1 MTYVLPEKLKD
12 LNPYDPVTEDF
23 RIHLDAN
30 ESFCEVPENI
40 RQEILNA
47 ISNVAFNRYPDPYAR
62 KLCEKAGA
70 YYHVDPKLLTAGN
83 GSDELISLVVPYFLD
98 EGDTMLV
105 AVPDFS
111 MYWFYAPFH
120 KIKVE
125 SLQKENSMKTSAEE
139 ILQRAKEKN
148 AKLLIFSNP
157 CNPTSL
163 GIGRDDI
170 IKIIEGTDALVIVDE
185 AYMEFEKE
193 SNSVLN
199 EVENYDNL
207 IVLKTCSKAFGMA
220 AIRLGIAVTNEKLTG
235 ILHAIKAPY
244 NVNSVTQAI
253 GCVLF
258 SHPEYLASCID
269 ALKASRDELYQAV
282 KAMEDKKTEIETVYE
297 TSTNFIF
304 MKVKRAK
311 EVFEALKQRGI
322 SIRFMNGYLRVTAGT
337 KAENK
342 EVMEALWELI
352 Q

>member
-47 ISNVAFNRYPDPYAR
+47 VSNVAFNRYPDPYAR

-185 AYMEFEKE
+185 AYMEFENGATGVFVTTTADAPGTNRLELTFEMGKIVCEEGRLFFDKLSTNVSDFCKTEKE
-193 SNSVLN
+193 GF
-199 EVENYDNL
+199 
-207 IVLKTCSKAFGMA
+207 KK
-220 AIRLGIAVTNEKLTG
+220 
-235 ILHAIKAPY
+235 
-244 NVNSVTQAI
+244 
-253 GCVLF
+253 
-258 SHPEYLASCID
+258 PEY
-269 ALKASRDELYQAV
+269 SRI
-282 KAMEDKKTEIETVYE
+282 EIETDGQNEQHIGVLKAFAGHILRGTPLVAE
-297 TSTNFIF
+297 GTEGIRGLTLSNAMHLSSWLDRTVELPLDEELFLRELN
-304 MKVKRAK
+304 KKRATSRKK
-311 EVFEALKQRGI
+311 EDTDIVFD
-322 SIRFMNGYLRVTAGT
+322 TTGT
-337 KAENK
+337 Y
-342 EVMEALWELI
+342 
-352 Q
+352 

>member
-47 ISNVAFNRYPDPYAR
+47 VSNVAFNRYPDPYAR

-185 AYMEFEKE
+185 AYMEFENE
-193 SNSVLN
+193 RNSVLN

-304 MKVKRAK
+304 MKVKHAK
-311 EVFEALKQRGI
+311 EVFEALKQRSI